1 MMAALAL
8 IPLRWWIIGAVILAV
23 SIGFTYV
30 MHGAYESGS
39 QSAVSKIDKANKANE
54 DAADI
59 QSATIERCYTGGG
72 HWDRVNR
79 VCKSGLG
86 E

>member
-1 MMAALAL
+1 MMAALAF

-23 SIGFTYV
+23 SVGFTYV
-30 MHGAYESGS
+30 MHSVYESGS
-39 QSAVSKIDKANKANE
+39 QNAISKIEKANKANE

-59 QSATIERCYTGGG
+59 QSSNIERCYASGN

-79 VCKSGLG
+79 VCKQGFS